1 MLHRTFSILAL
12 GVLGALAVPARS
24 QAPQRPAP
32 GPLPRAVVPYDD
44 AFGRS
49 LDFDTGVVTPFC
61 FSQDESRLYVL
72 NSSGARLAIFE
83 TAGFTRVGEI
93 AVGLGT
99 ASIARRPGTEELWL
113 VDRVGGCVSVVDPV
127 LGAIVRTIRVGA
139 EPYGIAFDAAGA
151 RAWVTVSAAKKV
163 AVVRTSDYTVVKL
176 LGVRAENP
184 RGIAYANGVAWIVPL
199 LSGNNTAP
207 RGLPTD
213 TNDVRTVARVE
224 GPGVVPLPD
233 RDLFLLRPGAQPDQ
247 DRIDLTATRTG
258 LGTILFNVHARPG
271 TSELWIPNTDALNT
285 EHSGERDFIDGQV
298 VRNRITIVNTNGGAP
313 LTVDLDQL
321 APPGAHC
328 AQPTGLAFDPVRPL
342 VYVASYGSD
351 LVTVLRIGAGR
362 NLTWEG
368 VLRIPAKQAYPRGS
382 GPRACL
388 VDGQGRWL
396 YVYLMQ
402 DKAAARIDLAAL
414 PTSGVYD
421 ISTGPGA
428 NLGFELLSGA
438 ERLGRHLFN
447 DANLSKSGTSSCAS
461 CHVDGHTDR
470 LAWDLSHYLD
480 PRGTAR
486 DLLQFPVDVKG
497 PLVTQSTRK
506 LEETGPYHWRGE
518 KRRLAD
524 FNQAFANLLG
534 HEVAGAPSD
543 IGGDFQY
550 LAHYVNRLALLPNP
564 RENLDRSLTSAQAR
578 GADVFQNTPVMNGLA
593 CASCHALPLG
603 TSGEVVAAPV
613 AGVLGTVDVPSL
625 RGVGGELAP
634 PHVAGGTFGLR
645 TELGAGLT
653 HAGAFASLHD
663 TVLRPRADGSGT
675 PQFALSPQEA
685 LDLEAFLA
693 AFDDG
698 IAPSAAYQVTA
709 HAANAAA
716 VEQGE
721 LAFLLEEAR
730 RDHCDVVAVR
740 APAVTPGGFVLQT
753 LEYEPATG
761 RFLPAS
767 NALPFLTPHQ
777 LIVEAQVATP
787 VTFLGV
793 PRGTGLW
800 LARDRDM
807 DGLYDL
813 DERALGTN
821 HEFGNMDLDAFPDGY
836 EVRHGLDPFVYDP
849 LSASPDTQ
857 APHLARPV
865 RLVYATTN
873 TLKFEVETDEACQLV
888 VGFNGNYPVQRLPL
902 AAHKDTRFA
911 VILND
916 LEADTDYVLD
926 LTMKDPSANV
936 FVDHSAR
943 FRTRARLV
951 PNPAAIAAMSVSV
964 AASPNGPIAVVPVDL
979 AQAGQP
985 AAPGYVVLGSLYYR
999 RADGSLANV
1008 HSGVTH
1014 TTDSSGRALFRIAL
1028 SGLTGIGGGE
1038 LLFVVHGA
1046 TPPAG
1051 GAPYVRALDALTT
1064 ATAPY

>member
-1 MLHRTFSILAL
+1 MLHRTLSILAL
-12 GVLGALAVPARS
+12 AALAAPAPAQTARL
-24 QAPQRPAP
+24 PAP
-32 GPLPRAVVPYDD
+32 GPQLRATVPHDD

-49 LDFDTGVVTPFC
+49 LDFDTAVLTPFC

-83 TAGFTRVGEI
+83 TANFTRVGEI

-99 ASIARRPGTEELWL
+99 ASIARRPGTDELWV
-113 VDRVGGCVSVVDPV
+113 VDRVGGCVSVVDPQ
-127 LGAIVRTIRVGA
+127 LGAIVRTVRVGA
-139 EPYGIAFDAAGA
+139 EPYGIAFDATGA
-151 RAWVTVSAAKKV
+151 RAWVTVSAAKQV
-163 AVVRTSDYTVVKL
+163 AVVRASDSTVVRT

-184 RGIAYANGVAWIVPL
+184 RGIAYANGLAWIVPL

-207 RGLPTD
+207 RGIPTD
-213 TNDVRTVARVE
+213 TNDVRTVERVE

-233 RDLFLLRPGAQPDQ
+233 RDLFLLRPGVQPDQ
-247 DRIDLTATRTG
+247 DQIDLSATRTG

-271 TSELWIPNTDALNT
+271 TGELWIPNTDALNS

-298 VRNRITIVNTNGGAP
+298 VKNRLTIVDTNGGAP
-313 LTVDLDQL
+313 RFVDLDQL
-321 APPGAHC
+321 APQGAHC
-328 AQPTGLAFDPVRPL
+328 AQPAGLAFDPVRPR

-368 VLRIPAKQAYPRGS
+368 VIHIPAKQAYPRGS

-402 DKAAARIDLAAL
+402 DKAVARIDLAAL
-414 PTSGVYD
+414 PQAGVFDVTSA
-421 ISTGPGA
+421 PGT
-428 NLGFELLSGA
+428 NIGFELLSGA

-470 LAWDLSHYLD
+470 LAWELSHYLD

-524 FNQAFANLLG
+524 FNQAFGNLLG
-534 HEVAGAPSD
+534 HEVAGVPSD

-550 LAHYVNRLALLPNP
+550 LIHYVNRLALLPNP
-564 RENLDRSLTSAQAR
+564 RENLDRSLTAAQAR
-578 GADVFQNTPVMNGLA
+578 GADVFQNQPVMNGLA

-613 AGVLGTVDVPSL
+613 PGVLETVDVPSL
-625 RGVGGELAP
+625 RGVGSELAP
-634 PHVAGGTFGLR
+634 QHMAGGNFGLR

-653 HAGAFASLHD
+653 HAGAFASMHD

-675 PQFALSPQEA
+675 PQFALTPQEA
-685 LDLEAFLA
+685 QDLEEFLA
-693 AFDDG
+693 AFDNG

-716 VEQGE
+716 VENGE
-721 LAFLLEEAR
+721 LAYLLEEAR

-740 APAVTPGGFVLQT
+740 APVVTPTGFLIQT
-753 LEYEPATG
+753 AEYEPATG

-767 NALPFLTPHQ
+767 VAMPFLTPHQ
-777 LIVEAQVATP
+777 LIVEAQVVSP

-807 DGLYDL
+807 DGLHDL
-813 DERALGTN
+813 DELALGTSP
-821 HEFGNMDLDAFPDGY
+821 EFGNMDLDAFPDGY

-857 APHLARPV
+857 APRLARAV

-888 VGFNGNYPVQRLPL
+888 VGYNGNYPVQRLPL

-916 LEADTDYVLD
+916 LEADTDHVVD
-926 LTMKDPSANV
+926 LTMKDPSGNV
-936 FVDHSAR
+936 FVDHSAS

-951 PNPAAIAAMSVSV
+951 PNPAAITAMSVSV
-964 AASPNGPIAVVPVDL
+964 ASSPNGPIAVVPVDL
-979 AQAGQP
+979 AQGAQP

-999 RADGSLANV
+999 RSDGSLANV
-1008 HSGVTH
+1008 HSAVTH
-1014 TTDSSGRALFRIAL
+1014 TTDANGRALFRIAL

-1051 GAPYVRALDALTT
+1051 AAPYVRALDVLTT
-1064 ATAPY
+1064 ATTPY